1 MAYYTATATATHDDL
16 QLKMPGR
23 TATTEEIKYL
33 YNIKPIQMQ
42 VILNNVEE
50 VVLVIDYWLS
60 ISNHKSGGVK
70 AFWNLSS
77 ATRIRG

>member
-1 MAYYTATATATHDDL
+1 
-16 QLKMPGR
+16 MPGR
-23 TATTEEIKYL
+23 TATTEENKYL
-33 YNIKPIQMQ
+33 YNSKPIQVQ

-50 VVLVIDYWLS
+50 VSVVIDYWFS
-60 ISNHKSGGVK
+60 ICYHKSGGVK

>member
-1 MAYYTATATATHDDL
+1 
-16 QLKMPGR
+16 MPGR
-23 TATTEEIKYL
+23 TATSEEIKYL
-33 YNIKPIQMQ
+33 YNSKPIQMQ

-50 VVLVIDYWLS
+50 VALVIDYWFS
-60 ISNHKSGGVK
+60 ICNHKSGGVK

>member
-1 MAYYTATATATHDDL
+1 
-16 QLKMPGR
+16 MPGR

-50 VVLVIDYWLS
+50 VVLVIDQWG
-60 ISNHKSGGVK
+60 IHPNKVG
-70 AFWNLSS
+70 
-77 ATRIRG
+77 ATKMVAEIA

>member
-1 MAYYTATATATHDDL
+1 
-16 QLKMPGR
+16 MPGR
-23 TATTEEIKYL
+23 TATATDL

-42 VILNNVEE
+42 VILDNVEE
-50 VVLVIDYWLS
+50 VVIIDYWFS

>member
-1 MAYYTATATATHDDL
+1 
-16 QLKMPGR
+16 MPSR
-23 TATTEEIKYL
+23 TATTEEIKYF

-50 VVLVIDYWLS
+50 VVLVIDYWFS

-77 ATRIRG
+77 ATLIRG

>member
-1 MAYYTATATATHDDL
+1 MAYYTATATATHEDL

-33 YNIKPIQMQ
+33 YNNKPIQMQ

-50 VVLVIDYWLS
+50 VVLVIDQWG
-60 ISNHKSGGVK
+60 IHPNKVG
-70 AFWNLSS
+70 
-77 ATRIRG
+77 ATKMVAEIA

>member
-1 MAYYTATATATHDDL
+1 
-16 QLKMPGR
+16 MPGR

-33 YNIKPIQMQ
+33 YNSKPVQMQ
-42 VILNNVEE
+42 VILNNLEE
-50 VVLVIDYWLS
+50 VAVVIDYYWFS
-60 ISNHKSGGVK
+60 IFNHKSGGVK

>member
-1 MAYYTATATATHDDL
+1 
-16 QLKMPGR
+16 MPGR

-33 YNIKPIQMQ
+33 YNNSKLIQMQ

-50 VVLVIDYWLS
+50 VAPVIDYWFS

-77 ATRIRG
+77 ATPIRG